1 VGKRLRGHEIGSAG
15 GLLGYTCLFFRRE
28 RGRDGDG
35 DGDGGSAREENG
47 RRVVIGWFAV
57 GREMR
62 KRGGGRGGGGVGW
75 SGGFDG
81 GDERGF

>member
-1 VGKRLRGHEIGSAG
+1 MFL
-15 GLLGYTCLFFRRE
+15 RRE
-28 RGRDGDG
+28 RRRGG

-62 KRGGGRGGGGVGW
+62 KRGGGVEGLTQGMNGV
-75 SGGFDG
+75 SGEEDFDRKEVALR
-81 GDERGF
+81 D